1 MKGHYLK
8 MYPEK
13 IPRKKCTFHQTNSY
27 RTTIL
32 LSNYCL
38 NEKFYARESVYYC
51 TANEVHEIDY
61 TKEK

>member
-13 IPRKKCTFHQTNSY
+13 IPRKKCTFHQIYLQLY
-27 RTTIL
+27 RTIL

-38 NEKFYARESVYYC
+38 NEKFYARESS
-51 TANEVHEIDY
+51 TTELQM
-61 TKEK
+61 KFMK

>member
-38 NEKFYARESVYYC
+38 NEKFYARESIPDICV
-51 TANEVHEIDY
+51 TAVKLLISN
-61 TKEK
+61 T